1 MVIRERGSVTIY
13 AVLMMSV
20 LACLAWIVMIV
31 GTISTRVAD
40 AQTAADFAALAA
52 LQSDSGCDTA
62 HAVASRNGATLRD
75 CVLNEGDAI
84 VTVAI
89 RSQLP
94 DAMTWMGV
102 PREFIVK
109 AHAAR

>member
-31 GTISTRVAD
+31 GTISTQVAA

-52 LQSDSGCDTA
+52 LQSESGCDAA

-75 CVLNEGDAI
+75 CTLNEGDAI
-84 VTVAI
+84 VTVATSI
-89 RSQLP
+89 QVA
-94 DAMTWMGV
+94 DAMTWLGV